1 MTGTPTF
8 RCDLMLQPRTPTQRL
23 QDAVNVHDMSMQQ
36 LVILFRDVVHEV
48 HIRMDGMTPG
58 ADDVAHNTYHRRQQD
73 KEIQQ
78 QQQRELRSAQ
88 YWAGLR
94 IGGTILGV
102 LCAAAGLYTLYT
114 LVTR

>member
-1 MTGTPTF
+1 
-8 RCDLMLQPRTPTQRL
+8 MLPPRTPTQRL

-58 ADDVAHNTYHRRQQD
+58 ADDVAHNNYHRRQQD
-73 KEIQQ
+73 KEILEQQ
-78 QQQRELRSAQ
+78 DKALRKAQ

-94 IGGTILGV
+94 IGGTMLAMFAVGAILYGV
-102 LCAAAGLYTLYT
+102 YKQ
-114 LVTR
+114 VIQ

>member
-58 ADDVAHNTYHRRQQD
+58 ADDVAHNNYHRRQQD